1 LRFFAA
7 KQIYSAMIEIRNLT
21 KSYRVRN
28 GRHYVFREVDADFP
42 EGANIAIIG
51 PNGGG
56 KSTFLRI
63 LGGIDHPDSGHI
75 RTQRSFSW
83 PLGLR
88 GGFVPHMSGR
98 DNCRMICNLYGL
110 HPRHTRKKLEEIK
123 ELSGIGEYFEEPV
136 KYYSS
141 GMGGRLGFALSMA
154 FSFDYFLIDEITA
167 VGDAHFRELAKQTL
181 EEKARH
187 SKVIMVS
194 HNMGDIKKFC
204 DVGVLLKDGKLTVYD
219 DLDEAIRAYLPQT
232 KTAEADL
239 NELLRQASLDELEID
254 AESLPAEMQKMLDE
268 MRSLLASIEARL
280 ASTAHEIKGETS
292 DFYSLLGTVY
302 HQLGDF
308 LQAEAYHAK
317 AIEENTYI
325 LRSQH
330 ALAGLYNLRGDLA
343 AEEKAIE
350 AGKAIDA
357 NHMQNRLLRLR
368 RMNRNGDYH
377 LSIHLAKETLKIHP
391 KQPAI
396 WAEYA
401 EALHRT
407 GIFSKATEALVKA
420 IRFAEEKDHSNAVV
434 PAFYSQL
441 SRILAANGSL
451 DQSVRAAYKSYR
463 APKPDPIQRYTNP
476 LKTLRLLD
484 KRITV

>member
-1 LRFFAA
+1 
-7 KQIYSAMIEIRNLT
+7 MIKIRKLT

-28 GRHYVFREVDADFP
+28 GRHYVFRGVDADFP

-63 LGGIDHPDSGHI
+63 LGGIDHPDSGEI
-75 RTQRSFSW
+75 ITSRSFSW

-110 HPRHTRKKLEEIK
+110 HHRHTRKKLDEIK

-167 VGDAHFRELAKQTL
+167 VGDAHFRDMAKKTL

-232 KTAEADL
+232 ETAEADFS
-239 NELLRQASLDELEID
+239 ELMRQASLDELDIDSEALPQEVQKNLAEI
-254 AESLPAEMQKMLDE
+254 ST
-268 MRSLLASIEARL
+268 LLGSVERRL
-280 ASTAHEIKGETS
+280 ASEGVEITGETA
-292 DFYSLLGTVY
+292 DFYSLLGSVY

-308 LQAEAYHAK
+308 GKAEAYHCM
-317 AIEENTYI
+317 AIKENAYNI
-325 LRSQH
+325 RSQH
-330 ALAGLYNLRGDLA
+330 ALAGLYARRGNLSGEEA
-343 AEEKAIE
+343 AINTVKT
-350 AGKAIDA
+350 IDE
-357 NHMQNRLLRLR
+357 NHLQNRILRIR
-368 RMNRNGDYH
+368 RLNKEGEYQR
-377 LSIHLAKETLKIHP
+377 SITLIEETLKIHSR
-391 KQPAI
+391 QPAL

-401 EALHRT
+401 QALQNSGNISKGIEAT
-407 GIFSKATEALVKA
+407 VKATSL
-420 IRFAEEKDHSNAVV
+420 AEEHEHMKSML
-434 PAFYSQL
+434 PGFYNQLSQL
-441 SRILAANGSL
+441 LSASGSL
-451 DQSVRAAYKSYR
+451 EQSARAVYKAYR
-463 APKPDPIQRYTNP
+463 IPKPDPINRFTSP
-476 LKTLRLLD
+476 LKTLRALD
-484 KRITV
+484 KRITL